1 MTEHYDL
8 IVIGSGPAGSSGA
21 MQAAQWG
28 KRVALVER
36 DDHLGGTGLSTGTV
50 PSKTLRETAYFIE
63 AMQRRNITG
72 LHFAR
77 PAELYLG
84 DILYSQQ
91 RVLESEWGLIRGNVE
106 RSRISIL
113 RGQAVFTAAT
123 ADGFAVTVT
132 HGDHVQ
138 HLTAS
143 YALIASGSQP
153 RYPDGLDVTLPN
165 IYDSWTVRQ
174 MGRVPGSMLIL
185 GGGVIGTEY
194 ACIFNALGVQLTVLE
209 LGDRLLPT
217 VDRDLSERVRQHLE
231 RSEVRVILGHNAS
244 RVEATE
250 TGHLRFALTNGETL
264 TVEAAL
270 VAVGRVGNVHT
281 LNLAS
286 LGVNLDANHFVQVDA
301 NGQTNVPRL
310 YAAGDVIGHQAYVAT
325 SIMQANRAVSHAF
338 GQPLPAPPIIP
349 RAIFT
354 VPEIATVGLSEAECQ
369 AQGVSYLVGRASYQ
383 SNPRGQLIN
392 DTAGFVKLV
401 FATADGRL
409 LGAHHVGESAAELIH
424 IPLMTLLYAGTIH
437 DLARAAFNYP
447 TLADVYKSAAQ
458 DGEQRLEFW
467 RSTRPK

>member
-21 MQAAQWG
+21 MHAAQLG

-36 DDHLGGTGLSTGTV
+36 DEHLGGTGLSTGTV

-63 AMQRRNITG
+63 AMQRRNIAG
-72 LHFAR
+72 LQFVR

-106 RSRISIL
+106 RSRISVL
-113 RGQAVFTAAT
+113 RGQATFTAAT
-123 ADGFAVTVT
+123 PDGFEITVT
-132 HGDHVQ
+132 HGERTQ

-143 YALIASGSQP
+143 YALVASGSLP
-153 RYPDGLDVTLPN
+153 RYPTGMDLNLPN

-174 MGRVPGSMLIL
+174 MGRVPRSMLIL

-194 ACIFNALGVQLTVLE
+194 ACIFNVLGVQVTVLE

-231 RSEVRVILGHNAS
+231 RNDVRVILSHNATS
-244 RVEATE
+244 AQTTE
-250 TGHLRFALTNGETL
+250 TGLRFTLTNGETL
-264 TVEAAL
+264 VVDAAL
-270 VAVGRVGNVHT
+270 VAAGRVGNVQT
-281 LNLAS
+281 LNLPA
-286 LGVNLDANHFVQVDA
+286 LGVALDANGFIQADA
-301 NGQTNVPRL
+301 NGQSSAPRL
-310 YAAGDVIGHQAYVAT
+310 YAAGDVTGHQAYVAT
-325 SIMQANRAVSHAF
+325 SITQATRAVSHAF
-338 GQPLPAPPIIP
+338 SQPLPPPPIIP

-369 AQGVSYLVGRASYQ
+369 AQGLSYLVGRASYQ

-392 DTAGFVKLV
+392 DTVGFVKLI

-437 DLARAAFNYP
+437 DLTRAAFNYP

-458 DGEQRLEFW
+458 DGEQRLAFW

>member
-1 MTEHYDL
+1 MSEHYDL

-21 MQAAQWG
+21 MHAAQLG

-36 DDHLGGTGLSTGTV
+36 DEHLGGTGLSTGTV

-63 AMQRRNITG
+63 AMQRRNIAG
-72 LHFAR
+72 LQFVR

-106 RSRISIL
+106 RSRISVL
-113 RGQAVFTAAT
+113 RGQAVFTAT
-123 ADGFAVTVT
+123 TPDGFEVTVT
-132 HGDHVQ
+132 HGDRAQ

-143 YALIASGSQP
+143 YALVASGSLP
-153 RYPDGLDVTLPN
+153 RYPTGMDLNLPN

-174 MGRVPGSMLIL
+174 MGRVPRSMLIL

-194 ACIFNALGVQLTVLE
+194 ACIFNALGVQVTVLE

-231 RSEVRVILGHNAS
+231 RNEVRVILNHNATS
-244 RVEATE
+244 AEATE
-250 TGHLRFALTNGETL
+250 AGLRFILTNGETL
-264 TVEAAL
+264 AVEAAL
-270 VAVGRVGNVHT
+270 VAAGRVGNVQA
-281 LNLAS
+281 LNLPA
-286 LGVNLDANHFVQVDA
+286 LGVALDANHFIQADA
-301 NGQTNVPRL
+301 NGQSSAPRL
-310 YAAGDVIGHQAYVAT
+310 YAAGDVTGHQAYVAT
-325 SIMQANRAVSHAF
+325 SITQATRAVSHAF

-369 AQGVSYLVGRASYQ
+369 AQGLSYLVGRASYQ

-392 DTAGFVKLV
+392 DTVGFVKLV

-437 DLARAAFNYP
+437 DLGQAAFNYP

-458 DGEQRLEFW
+458 DGEQRLKFW